1 MRLSIAQHD
10 GLWLDELHTA
20 WTTGNGWSTLWE
32 RAFAGNQSGWYF
44 GLVWIVRGVLGDSV
58 LALRAVSIAA
68 DTLLILV
75 TAHLTWSWTRSTVGT
90 CLAAWLIATDSQF
103 VFYGTEAR
111 TYALVQ
117 LVSVI
122 QVLTFWSWL
131 SRFRSTEA
139 LLGTNRPIRWRGS
152 GLLLSVVTAMLFA
165 LHSTSVWLPLAEVIF
180 FMGCWFVNRFQVATN
195 LDWQGAWKSAILI
208 ALLTALFCVPA
219 LMEANSIFGRRN
231 NWLPVSSGAMLLKEF
246 RWPIL
251 LWLVLPMI
259 LVAIVGAFE
268 GTMATQWRGTQFSQ
282 RNFGRT
288 LFVLMWALVPIG
300 SVWLLDHWQIAP
312 LALSRYTL
320 VGSAA
325 LPIFCGLCASTPRN
339 GFGRWAVAGT
349 LIGSSLFH
357 SPLIH
362 ALGQHPMSVQ
372 LRFEDWHSPIAEIN
386 NRADKQ
392 THPVI
397 LFANL
402 IEDVQAFERT
412 DGAFQE
418 YLLFPIQGLD
428 RVETTHRKIMSAPTL
443 TRPHFRHRDIQLM
456 QEQGGGWLIIRADA
470 DTANL
475 LQEITDELR
484 DWPTRPEQSSQALER
499 DADKQPFRAFVPQIR
514 FAQFPNSN
522 VHLVSVDYP
531 ENSAETSQSNQ

>member
-1 MRLSIAQHD
+1 MRVSIAQHD

-20 WTTGNGWSTLWE
+20 WTTGSGWSTLWE

-44 GLVWIVRGVLGDSV
+44 GLVWIVRGVLGDSL
-58 LALRAVSIAA
+58 LALRAVSIAVG
-68 DTLLILV
+68 TLLILAA
-75 TAHLTWSWTRSTVGT
+75 AHLTWSWTRSTVGT

-111 TYALVQ
+111 TYVLVQ

-131 SRFRSTEA
+131 SRFRSAES
-139 LLGTNRPIRWRGS
+139 LLETNRQTRWRGS
-152 GLLLSVVTAMLFA
+152 GILLSVVTAMLFA
-165 LHSTSVWLPLAEVIF
+165 LHSTSVWLPIAEVIF
-180 FMGCWFVNRFQVATN
+180 FMGYWFVNRFQVTSN
-195 LDWQGAWKSAILI
+195 FDWQPAWKSAILI
-208 ALLTALFCVPA
+208 ALLTTLFCVPA

-231 NWLPVSSGAMLLKEF
+231 NWLPVSSGAMLLQEF

-251 LWLVLPMI
+251 LWLVLPLI
-259 LVAIVGAFE
+259 LVAIVSAFE

-282 RNFGRT
+282 QNFART

-300 SVWLLDHWQIAP
+300 SVWWLDRWQVAP

-339 GFGRWAVAGT
+339 VFGQWAVAGT
-349 LIGSSLFH
+349 LVGSSLFQ

-362 ALGQHPMSVQ
+362 VLGQHSMSTQ

-412 DGAFQE
+412 DVAFQE

-428 RVETTHRKIMSAPTL
+428 RVETTHRKIMAAPTL
-443 TRPHFRHRDIQLM
+443 TRPHFRNSDIQLM

-470 DTANL
+470 ATANL
-475 LQEITDELR
+475 LTEITDELR
-484 DWPTRPEQSSQALER
+484 NWPTRNKQSSQSPES
-499 DADKQPFRAFVPQIR
+499 DANKKPFPAFVPQIR

-522 VHLVSVDYP
+522 VHLVSVNYP
-531 ENSAETSQSNQ
+531 GYSAETNQSVQ

>member
-1 MRLSIAQHD
+1 MRVSIAQHD
-10 GLWLDELHTA
+10 GLWLDEIHTA
-20 WTTGNGWSTLWE
+20 WTTGSGWSTLWE

-44 GLVWIVRGVLGDSV
+44 GLVWIVRGVLGDSI
-58 LALRAVSIAA
+58 LALRAVSIAVG
-68 DTLLILV
+68 TLLILV
-75 TAHLTWSWTRSTVGT
+75 AAHLTWSWTRSTVGT

-111 TYALVQ
+111 TYVLVQ

-131 SRFRSTEA
+131 SRFRSAES
-139 LLGTNRPIRWRGS
+139 LLETNGHTRWLGS

-165 LHSTSVWLPLAEVIF
+165 LHSTSVWLPIAEVIF
-180 FMGCWFVNRFQVATN
+180 FMGYWFVNRFQVTSN
-195 LDWQGAWKSAILI
+195 FDWQPAWKSAILI
-208 ALLTALFCVPA
+208 ALLTTLFCVPA
-219 LMEANSIFGRRN
+219 LMEANSIFGRRA
-231 NWLPVSSGAMLLKEF
+231 NWLPVSSGAMLLQEF

-251 LWLVLPMI
+251 LWLVLPLI
-259 LVAIVGAFE
+259 LVAIVSAFE

-282 RNFGRT
+282 QNFART

-300 SVWLLDHWQIAP
+300 SVWWLDRWQVAP

-339 GFGRWAVAGT
+339 VFGQWAVAGT
-349 LIGSSLFH
+349 LVGSSLFQ

-362 ALGQHPMSVQ
+362 VLGQHSMSTQ

-412 DGAFQE
+412 DVAFQE

-428 RVETTHRKIMSAPTL
+428 RVETTHRKIMAAPTL
-443 TRPHFRHRDIQLM
+443 TRPHFRNSDIQLM

-470 DTANL
+470 ATANL
-475 LQEITDELR
+475 LTEITDELR
-484 DWPTRPEQSSQALER
+484 NWPTRNKQSSQSPES
-499 DADKQPFRAFVPQIR
+499 DANKKPFPAFVPQIR

-522 VHLVSVDYP
+522 VHLVSVNYP
-531 ENSAETSQSNQ
+531 GYSAETNQSVQ